1 MKNCKSGIVLA
12 IFCAVLLMCA
22 CDKIQDGFFGIAIIG
37 ENIGTNPKID
47 EKKIE
52 FSDEAVRYKFDPDNL
67 LKLKEIIIDKDVL
80 AYVFD
85 EGSELI
91 NTVKYDKDLKTWI
104 KNAQIDTLKPVEQWE
119 VIDNKSE
126 YLWVIHYNTEEI
138 DFKYGVTFSNC
149 YYPEEDGYMIDFS
162 RVYLDV
168 FYIENL
174 ENPVLVMD
182 DIKNI
187 RYEQW
192 YNDGKWSGIVEK
204 RYLDALL

>member
-1 MKNCKSGIVLA
+1 
-12 IFCAVLLMCA
+12 MCA